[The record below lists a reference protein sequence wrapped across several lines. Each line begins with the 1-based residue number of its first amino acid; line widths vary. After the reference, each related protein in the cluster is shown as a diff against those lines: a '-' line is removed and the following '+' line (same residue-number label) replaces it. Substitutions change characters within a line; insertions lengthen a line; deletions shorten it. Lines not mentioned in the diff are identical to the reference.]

1 MSSLSSLPPCP
12 EMLPLSLV
20 TQNSWAQQ
28 NLNAVLSF
36 PPRLAALLS
45 WTWNGKCLL
54 WFSWFENVCCQ
65 SQDRNSLHEK
75 QKLRES
81 ILIYNRCPVQRN
93 HVILSM
99 VLNRWPNTS
108 CWGRLEVGGGCRFDP
123 IVLFVVNVRFFFC
136 GLPLENISQPAVT
149 EGSSAYSTLTR
160 AWHKCVLWKH
170 AFYLQCSCVSSRGLL
185 NRNPY
190 WEITQ
195 QVTHFHPAK
204 ANPLIAPSFQTTISI
219 NHPPVCPSPPSCCP
233 APRPSGELPNEI
245 GVSWLKALRLFAVF
259 GMFVMYC
266 SEPSPSVFWSSPCP
280 VSQSQQRSGG
290 RDRQQQLRPL
300 AGRRLGALAA
310 SIGAS
315 CTLVNEHRWAKKK
328 PKHS

>member
-1 MSSLSSLPPCP
+1 MNYYKIYTPSLHPDGSRSSRCATQGEIFHPPSQKLTQEKNSSSGASSLSSLPPCP

-81 ILIYNRCPVQRN
+81 ILIYNRCPVQCN
-93 HVILSM
+93 HVILSL

-108 CWGRLEVGGGCRFDP
+108 CWGRLELGGGCRFDP

-160 AWHKCVLWKH
+160 AWHKCVSWKR
-170 AFYLQCSCVSSRGLL
+170 AFRLQCSC
-185 NRNPY
+185 
-190 WEITQ
+190 
-195 QVTHFHPAK
+195 A
-204 ANPLIAPSFQTTISI
+204 
-219 NHPPVCPSPPSCCP
+219 
-233 APRPSGELPNEI
+233 
-245 GVSWLKALRLFAVF
+245 SW
-259 GMFVMYC
+259 
-266 SEPSPSVFWSSPCP
+266 
-280 VSQSQQRSGG
+280 GG
-290 RDRQQQLRPL
+290 Y
-300 AGRRLGALAA
+300 
-310 SIGAS
+310 
-315 CTLVNEHRWAKKK
+315 
-328 PKHS
+328 

>member
-1 MSSLSSLPPCP
+1 
-12 EMLPLSLV
+12 MLRLSLV
-20 TQNSWAQQ
+20 TQNSWAQR

-81 ILIYNRCPVQRN
+81 ILIYNRCPVQRY
-93 HVILSM
+93 HVILSL

-136 GLPLENISQPAVT
+136 GQPLENISQPAVT
-149 EGSSAYSTLTR
+149 EGSSAYSTLMR
-160 AWHKCVLWKH
+160 AWHKCVLWKR
-170 AFYLQCSCVSSRGLL
+170 AFRLQCFLWLLGGLL
-185 NRNPY
+185 KPNPY

-204 ANPLIAPSFQTTISI
+204 ANPLISLSFQTTISI
-219 NHPPVCPSPPSCCP
+219 NHPPVT
-233 APRPSGELPNEI
+233 PRPSIL
-245 GVSWLKALRLFAVF
+245 L
-259 GMFVMYC
+259 
-266 SEPSPSVFWSSPCP
+266 PCP
-280 VSQSQQRSGG
+280 QALWRTPLWDWRLLAQSSQTVCSVW
-290 RDRQQQLRPL
+290 DVWYVL
-300 AGRRLGALAA
+300 
-310 SIGAS
+310 
-315 CTLVNEHRWAKKK
+315 
-328 PKHS
+328 